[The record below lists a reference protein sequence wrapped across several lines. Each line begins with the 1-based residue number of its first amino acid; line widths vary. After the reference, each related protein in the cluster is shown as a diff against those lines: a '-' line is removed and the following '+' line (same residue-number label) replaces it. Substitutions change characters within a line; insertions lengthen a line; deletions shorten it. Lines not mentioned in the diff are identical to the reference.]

1 MIFNHPLFQTL
12 RELKG
17 NPRITVMTEV
27 MFGIPYNLFMPFF
40 SVYML
45 ALGVTD
51 PQIGS
56 IASLG
61 LIIQVF
67 TALLSGAIVDKF
79 GRRLTLFICDV
90 LCWSIPCLIWAAAQ
104 DVRFFIAAALMN
116 SLWRISHTAWT
127 CLMVEDAEERHL
139 VHIWTWIMIFAVC
152 SAFIAPLGGWF
163 VERLGL
169 VPTMR
174 ALFLFGFILLTA
186 KFVLLYIYSHET
198 IRGVQRMQETRHLS
212 ILNLLREYRSVF
224 KQLLHSRS
232 ILAALSLMVITSIYT
247 TISNNFWGVLF
258 IGKLG
263 FPDSEISTY
272 VAIRSIVMTICFFL
286 IGPRLTNLRYFRLPL
301 WVGFFAFFVSQLM
314 LVVMPPQSVNLL
326 IISVVLEAVAA
337 SLVSPMTE
345 SLLALSMESAERAR
359 VSAIVY
365 VALIVLISPFGWI
378 AGQLSAIDR
387 SLPFGLNMVLFA
399 IGIILVWVISR
410 PGFLPTSSES
420 VQPNSEQA
428 TLPSQS

>member
-1 MIFNHPLFQTL
+1 
-12 RELKG
+12 
-17 NPRITVMTEV
+17 

-51 PQIGS
+51 KQIGS

-61 LIIQVF
+61 LILQIF

-90 LCWSIPCLIWAAAQ
+90 LCWSVPCLIWAVAQ
-104 DVRFFIAAALMN
+104 DVRYFAAAALMN
-116 SLWRISHTAWT
+116 SFWRISHTAWT

-152 SAFIAPLGGWF
+152 SAFFAPLGGWF
-163 VERLGL
+163 VERVGL
-169 VPTMR
+169 VPAMR
-174 ALFLFGFILLTA
+174 ALFLFGFVVLTA
-186 KFVLLYIYSHET
+186 KFGLLYIYSHET
-198 IRGVQRMQETRHLS
+198 VRGVQRMQETSHLS
-212 ILNLLREYRSVF
+212 ITELLREYRGVF
-224 KQLLHSRS
+224 KQLFYSRPL
-232 ILAALSLMVITSIYT
+232 LAALSLMVITSIYT

-258 IGKLG
+258 TGKLG

-286 IGPRLTNLRYFRLPL
+286 IGPRLTNLRRFRLPL
-301 WVGFFAFFVSQLM
+301 WVGFFAFFVSQLL
-314 LVVMPPQSVNLL
+314 LVVMPPQAVYLL
-326 IISVVLEAVAA
+326 IISVVLEAGAA

-345 SLLALSMESAERAR
+345 SLLALSLESAERAR
-359 VSAIVY
+359 VSAMVY

-378 AGQLSAIDR
+378 AGQLSSIDR
-387 SLPFGLNMVLFA
+387 SLPFVLNTILFA
-399 IGIILVWVISR
+399 IGIILVWLISHPR
-410 PGFLPTSSES
+410 FMLTHTEGEK
-420 VQPNSEQA
+420 A
-428 TLPSQS
+428 TGSFTP